1 MILAMTIICI
11 LYGLF
16 GFVGYLRYG
25 ADCKGTITL
34 NVPSTEMYG
43 KFHLNF
49 VFLFETH
56 TQFWPILEL
65 RNASKAFLH

>member
-25 ADCKGTITL
+25 SDCKGTITL
-34 NVPSTEMYG
+34 NVPSTEMYD
-43 KFHLNF
+43 KFCIL
-49 VFLFETH
+49 EIQ
-56 TQFWPILEL
+56 TQFWFISEL
-65 RNASKAFLH
+65 QNASKEFSH